1 MIEIGLFGMFGLG
14 LLAILKINNR
24 LTVLRNQMNYCKEN
38 QVTVS
43 EQQWNNWMESIKELH
58 VVGFVT
64 GIVITMLFLFAYGGA
79 I

>member
-24 LTVLRNQMNYCKEN
+24 LTVLRTQMNYCKEN

-43 EQQWNNWMESIKELH
+43 EEQWNNWMESIKELH

>member
-14 LLAILKINNR
+14 LLSILKINNR
-24 LTVLRNQMNYCKEN
+24 LTVLRTQMNYCKEN

-43 EQQWNNWMESIKELH
+43 EEQWNNWMEAIKELH

-64 GIVITMLFLFAYGGA
+64 GIVITMLFLFAYRGA